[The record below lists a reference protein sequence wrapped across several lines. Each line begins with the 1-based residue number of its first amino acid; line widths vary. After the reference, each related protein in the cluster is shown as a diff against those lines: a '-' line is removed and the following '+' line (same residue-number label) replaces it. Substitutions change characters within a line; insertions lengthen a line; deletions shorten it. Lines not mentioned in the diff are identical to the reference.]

1 MNDAG
6 HTPEGPPTRVGAGA
20 ARRVTFD
27 ADAIRRFA
35 TMCGDHNPLHHD
47 ERIAAAGPFGTL
59 IASGPHVVA
68 LMMGLD
74 ATFLSARQE
83 ALGLGFEFRFV
94 KAVPAGTTLTLEWTI
109 TAVEFKASLAGY
121 IVSVEGRA
129 YDDAGVA
136 FVTATGRNLVR
147 AGARNSDNRTAGSAG
162 PLPEPDTGPGESDR
176 DCRVA

>member
-6 HTPEGPPTRVGAGA
+6 PSRDAPPVRVGTRF
-20 ARRVTFD
+20 ARRAHFD

-35 TMCGDHNPLHHD
+35 AMCGDHNPLHHD
-47 ERIAAAGPFGTL
+47 EEVAGNGPFGTL

-74 ATFLSARQE
+74 ATSLSGRHE

-94 KAVPAGTTLTLEWTI
+94 RAVPAGATLTLEWTV
-109 TAVEFKASLAGY
+109 TAVDYKASLAGY
-121 IVSVEGRA
+121 VVSVAGRA
-129 YDDAGVA
+129 VDDDGVA

-147 AGARNSDNRTAGSAG
+147 SGPRVSDNSAR
-162 PLPEPDTGPGESDR
+162 EDPDRGDR
-176 DCRVA
+176 AA